1 MKVKDNWDINTSIH
15 SRNRLSINAKARLSL
30 LIAMVG
36 ILRTFFL
43 IKFKKKQQAAFI
55 STIGVLCG
63 LARNKKEIY

>member
-43 IKFKKKQQAAFI
+43 IKFKKKQQNTPEVYYA
-55 STIGVLCG
+55 G
-63 LARNKKEIY
+63 LPETS